1 MFLLRIMT
9 KWSLMIML
17 GLTEQL
23 LHSTVR
29 IEALDGNGV
38 PSSGTGFFFN
48 FPGNC
53 PNQVAPAI
61 VTNKHVVRNQTRG
74 FFHLTMDDGKGGPDI
89 GKHEGIELLDFGKCW
104 IEHPD
109 PEVDLAI
116 CLIGGLFNQLAQI
129 GKRPFY
135 IGLEES
141 LIPNDVQLS
150 DLNAVEDIL
159 MVGYPNGLW
168 DAKNNLPLIRR
179 GITSSPPSVRYNGR
193 PEFVI
198 DAACF
203 PGSSGSP
210 VLIVNQGLVQDKKG
224 NVNLGGSRILFL
236 GVLYA
241 GPQTTASGQIV
252 VKTVPTT
259 LQPIPVINM
268 MMNLG
273 FCVRAAKLRDFEAIL
288 VAKGLLLPPPRLLAA
303 NDAA

>member
-1 MFLLRIMT
+1 
-9 KWSLMIML
+9 ML
-17 GLTEQL
+17 GLTEKL
-23 LHSTVR
+23 FHLTVR
-29 IEALDGNGV
+29 IEAMDANGV

-48 FPGNC
+48 FPGDGV
-53 PNQVAPAI
+53 NQGVPTI

-74 FFHLTMDDGKGGPDI
+74 FFHLTMDDGNAGPDI
-89 GKHEGIELLDFGKCW
+89 GKHERIELLDFAMCW

-116 CLIGGLFNQLAQI
+116 CPIGGLFNQLDQM

-135 IGLEES
+135 VGLDKS
-141 LIPNDVQLS
+141 LIPTDVQLS
-150 DLNAVEDIL
+150 DLNAVEDIM
-159 MVGYPNGLW
+159 MVGYPNGIW

-179 GITSSPPSVRYNGR
+179 GITSSPPSVQYNGR

-210 VLIVNQGLVQDKKG
+210 VLLVNQGFVHHKNGDIS
-224 NVNLGGSRILFL
+224 GGMSRVVFL

-252 VKTVPTT
+252 IKTVPTA
-259 LQPIPVINM
+259 LQPVPVINM
-268 MMNLG
+268 MINLG
-273 FCVRAAKLRDFEAIL
+273 FCVRAGKINDFEAIL
-288 VAKGLLLPPPRLLAA
+288 IARSLLPPAHNLLAA

>member
-1 MFLLRIMT
+1 
-9 KWSLMIML
+9 ML

-23 LHSTVR
+23 LHSTLR
-29 IEALDGNGV
+29 IETLDANGV

-48 FPGNC
+48 FPGNS
-53 PNQVAPAI
+53 PNQVFPAI

-74 FFHLTMDDGKGGPDI
+74 FFFLTMADSKGGPDI
-89 GKHEGIELLDFGKCW
+89 GKHEGIELADFAAGW

-109 PEVDLAI
+109 PNVDLAV
-116 CLIGGLFNQLAQI
+116 CLIGGLFNQLDQM

-135 IGLEES
+135 IGLDKS
-141 LIPNDVQLS
+141 LIPSPTQLA
-150 DLNAVEDIL
+150 DLNAVEDIM

-168 DAKNNLPLIRR
+168 DAANNLPLIRR
-179 GITSSPPSVRYNGR
+179 GITSSPPSVQYNGK

-210 VLIVNQGLVQDKKG
+210 VLIIVNQGFIHHKNG
-224 NVNLGGSRILFL
+224 NVSLGGFRIMFL

-241 GPQTTASGQIV
+241 GPLTTASGQII
-252 VKTVPTT
+252 VKTVPTA
-259 LQPIPVINM
+259 LQPVPVVNM

-273 FCVRAAKLRDFEAIL
+273 FCVRAAKIMDFEAIL
-288 VAKGLLLPPPRLLAA
+288 LARGLLPPPTKLLAA
-303 NDAA
+303 NDVAA